1 MDGAA
6 ARGRLS
12 ILQWL
17 YDNRTEGCSASAFTG
32 ASTNGHSR
40 VLKWLTKLYPDL
52 YDPLQCLTAAAG
64 AGQFAMVKRQRTQV
78 GPHRISQALEAAA
91 AYGHVDVLEAL
102 RPWSSF
108 HVGDPFNA
116 AVANGQAAVVRFFVD
131 RGYCDSQRIRNGA
144 LKEAAQ
150 LGHREIAELLLPH
163 CDCRAASKALYH
175 AAENGHT
182 GVVELLL
189 HTREFGIESMSNAA
203 ARNDHCDVA
212 KLLLDHF
219 ADYNADCLYESP
231 ATVLG
236 GKAIGG
242 VRDGFI
248 LTRRRVSQAF
258 NSAVSCRNVEM
269 VRILVRKCPSARIGF
284 TITRQARAGNR
295 EMVALLL
302 QECEARHLK
311 ATWYSQHVG
320 IPVETAASC
329 GDLEMAKLLVKK
341 CDPASAGRAL
351 KIAVANNHTNMLH
364 LFAPMTGVYRKEDPY
379 KVDALVLAATAC
391 RQASLEIMVHY
402 SDQST
407 IEEALLRLS
416 SDGDRS
422 STRLLLRTYDP
433 ASYKHLFIKAAEK
446 GAAELVE
453 IILDQN
459 VMGTCSMRWA
469 LMTAS
474 SKGYVETVRAMLD
487 KCDFAS
493 ICCALGAAVIK
504 HELAVI
510 DLLRKRCDLASI
522 GDAIESAKS
531 NGYSDVVQLL
541 SCKRSRRV

>member
-32 ASTNGHSR
+32 ASANGHSR

-150 LGHREIAELLLPH
+150 LGHREIVELLLPH

-189 HTREFGIESMSNAA
+189 HTREFSIESMSNALEDA

-212 KLLLDHF
+212 KLLMDHF
-219 ADYNADCLYESP
+219 ADYDADCLYQSP

-242 VRDGFI
+242 
-248 LTRRRVSQAF
+248 
-258 NSAVSCRNVEM
+258 
-269 VRILVRKCPSARIGF
+269 
-284 TITRQARAGNR
+284 ARAGNR